1 MSRIYFIAPALA
13 GIALFANAQSISR
26 RASITGGGDRDRG
39 KCTIEIVVDSVAE
52 VEVRGDSAVLRTL
65 GGQPAEWRRFQCNT
79 PMPQNPIGFRFSG
92 IDGRG
97 RQTLLRS
104 PGGNSPAVVRI
115 EDPQGGRE
123 GYTFDLEWRYGAPEP
138 PPIRSDDRDRDRP
151 SRRFTT
157 EEAIN
162 RGQTFRRPARSSYP
176 HHSHRRRRIAS
187 QRPGPPDMLRRDR
200 CWPKTCAGGCGCET
214 ERLVRT
220 LLVRRSGAG
229 WKLRVRGDGRLSLD
243 NAHSLRPQE

>member
-138 PPIRSDDRDRDRP
+138 PPTRYDDRDRDRDRDRP

-157 EEAIN
+157 EEAIKVCKDSVAQQAAD
-162 RGQTFRRPARSSYP
+162 RYREARVEFRRTVIDDQPGRNDWVIGILDVYSRRGPRDSYRF
-176 HHSHRRRRIAS
+176 SCS
-187 QRPGPPDMLRRDR
+187 VNFDTG
-200 CWPKTCAGGCGCET
+200 
-214 ERLVRT
+214 
-220 LLVRRSGAG
+220 
-229 WKLRVRGDGRLSLD
+229 RVRSADIERE
-243 NAHSLRPQE
+243 RMR